1 MIHMKNRN
9 TKKPATNKVSAAF
22 SEDGAQSS
30 TVTPNKKHHKKPKKQ
45 YL

>member
-9 TKKPATNKVSAAF
+9 TKKPATNKASAAF
-22 SEDGAQSS
+22 SDGSAQNS
-30 TVTPNKKHHKKPKKQ
+30 TVTPNKKHHKKPKKE

>member
-1 MIHMKNRN
+1 MKGKNA
-9 TKKPATNKVSAAF
+9 KKPASSKVHDAVVN
-22 SEDGAQSS
+22 EPQS